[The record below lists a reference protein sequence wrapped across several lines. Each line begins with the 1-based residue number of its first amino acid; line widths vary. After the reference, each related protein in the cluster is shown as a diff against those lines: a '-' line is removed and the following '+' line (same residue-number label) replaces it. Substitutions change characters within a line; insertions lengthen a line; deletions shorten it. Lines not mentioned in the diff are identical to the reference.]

1 MMMPV
6 MILMIVV
13 VMFLMLK
20 LKRLWKK
27 LKKLSSRLPSG
38 VDTVDA
44 DYAFDGGGGS
54 CGNEFDA
61 HPDSDRRAK
70 DYWNITDIDER
81 DKKFLLRIEDNYCP

>member
-44 DYAFDGGGGS
+44 DYASDGGV
-54 CGNEFDA
+54 GNEFDA
-61 HPDSDRRAK
+61 HPDSGRG
-70 DYWNITDIDER
+70 DE
-81 DKKFLLRIEDNYCP
+81 DF